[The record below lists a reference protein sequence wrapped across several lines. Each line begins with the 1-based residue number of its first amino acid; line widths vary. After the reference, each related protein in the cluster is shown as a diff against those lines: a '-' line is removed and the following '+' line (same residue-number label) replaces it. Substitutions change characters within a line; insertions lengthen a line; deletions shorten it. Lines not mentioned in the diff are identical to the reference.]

1 MEILSRKPEAGGNRS
16 FMREKKRRVIYYTDE
31 RNQEFSGARIRPRVI
46 DGSYRYLHG
55 KAWELCSLA
64 LQNLFSMPVK
74 ILYQKMKFHLKYVGR
89 EKLKEC
95 SNRGYFIYG
104 NHTQPFADT
113 FIPSVANY
121 PHRNFFLVNPENVS
135 MPGLRAMAELLGAI
149 PVPCDYD
156 GMKHFMAAV
165 GERIRRK
172 ASITIY
178 PEAHIW
184 PYYIGIRPFSA
195 VSFRYPV
202 ELDCPV
208 YVLTNTYH
216 RRQGRKE
223 RADLLTYIDGPFYPD
238 RSLPPRERRQELRD
252 RVYHC
257 MTERSRES
265 DYEFIR
271 YRRAGTEGEQAAS
284 RGDAASCGF
293 FPGE

>member
-1 MEILSRKPEAGGNRS
+1 MKRKD
-16 FMREKKRRVIYYTDE
+16 EKVVIYYTDE
-31 RNQEFSGARIRPRVI
+31 RNQEFSRARIRPRVI

-55 KAWELCSLA
+55 RVWELCSLA

-74 ILYQKMKFHLKYVGR
+74 ILYQKIKFRLRYVGR
-89 EKLKEC
+89 EKLKGC

-121 PHRNFFLVNPENVS
+121 PHRNFFIVNPENVS
-135 MPGLRAMAELLGAI
+135 MPGLRVLAELLGAI
-149 PVPCDYD
+149 PIPRDYT
-156 GMKHFMAAV
+156 GMKHFMK
-165 GERIRRK
+165 EIERRIRRGN
-172 ASITIY
+172 SITVY

-184 PYYIGIRPFSA
+184 PYYTGIRPFSA

-216 RRQGRKE
+216 LRRGRKE
-223 RADLLTYIDGPFYPD
+223 KVNILTYIDGPFYPD
-238 RSLPPRERRQELRD
+238 RSLCPRERRRELRN
-252 RVYHC
+252 RVFEC

-271 YRRAGTEGEQAAS
+271 YRRADTEE
-284 RGDAASCGF
+284 
-293 FPGE
+293 